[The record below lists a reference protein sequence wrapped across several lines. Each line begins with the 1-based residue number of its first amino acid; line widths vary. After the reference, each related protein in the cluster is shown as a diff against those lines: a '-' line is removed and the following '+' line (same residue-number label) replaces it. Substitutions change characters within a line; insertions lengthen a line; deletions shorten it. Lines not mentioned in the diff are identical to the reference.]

1 LSCGPLKKLSVSV
14 AKCPFFY
21 FSSTNTYAD
30 ARSLGAYECLPK
42 SGMVILSCPKTLR
55 SYLGSSTMDVGVT
68 DIVKEALKAKMAE
81 LGFKK

>member
-1 LSCGPLKKLSVSV
+1 
-14 AKCPFFY
+14 
-21 FSSTNTYAD
+21 
-30 ARSLGAYECLPK
+30 
-42 SGMVILSCPKTLR
+42 MVILSCPKTLR